1 MSDDRGSVSAL
12 SASLVLGLLCLLALS
27 CSRPSPPL
35 VENPQ
40 PDLELRINGRPINV
54 RAAVIQRNGAH
65 LYVTFLSRG
74 IDCHEKSMRRD
85 MGGDDAVE
93 VGIATIVNP
102 PDVFMLEVGGKYA
115 GRTIRKSKL
124 TLNQVYAHP
133 KHMYPESATG
143 TIDVATSTL
152 EIRGKFSA
160 RGCGAKLY

>member
-1 MSDDRGSVSAL
+1 
-12 SASLVLGLLCLLALS
+12 
-27 CSRPSPPL
+27 

-40 PDLELRINGRPINV
+40 PDLEIRINGRPMNV

-74 IDCHEKSMRRD
+74 IDCQEKVMRRD

-102 PDVFMLEVGGKYA
+102 PDVFMLEVGGKNA
-115 GRTIRKSKL
+115 GRTIRKSKV
-124 TLNQVYAHP
+124 TLNPVYAHP
-133 KHMYPESATG
+133 EHMFPKSATG

-152 EIRGKFSA
+152 EVRGNFNA
-160 RGCGAKLY
+160 RGCGSKLY